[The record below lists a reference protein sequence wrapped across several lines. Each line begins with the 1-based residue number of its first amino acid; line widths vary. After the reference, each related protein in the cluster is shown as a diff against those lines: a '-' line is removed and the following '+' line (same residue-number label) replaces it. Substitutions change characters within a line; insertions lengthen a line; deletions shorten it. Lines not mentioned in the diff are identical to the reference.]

1 MVSLLNAIIRFS
13 VKRDRRKAKLENLK
27 NDPDQTKLQ
36 NFKRYGVT
44 SILRACFALILSILF
59 FLTNK
64 SVLGLFTDYTGI
76 FILIIF
82 GALYL
87 IFFLVTVAM
96 SFILAVNSIYDA
108 VWQKR
113 FRKSALSTTALIISI
128 TSLIVSVVF
137 AILGFIL

>member
-1 MVSLLNAIIRFS
+1 MSSLLNSIVRFS
-13 VKRDRRKAKLENLK
+13 AKRDRRKAKLENLK

-44 SILRACFALILSILF
+44 SILRACFALILSVLF

-64 SVLGLFTDYTGI
+64 SVLGLITDNEGLIT
-76 FILIIF
+76 LIIF

-87 IFFLVTVAM
+87 MFFLVTAAM

-128 TSLIVSVVF
+128 TTLIVSVVF
-137 AILGFIL
+137 AILSFIL

>member
-1 MVSLLNAIIRFS
+1 MASLLNSIIRFS
-13 VKRDRRKAKLENLK
+13 VKRERRKAKLENLK
-27 NDPDQTKLQ
+27 NDPDQTKLR

-44 SILRACFALILSILF
+44 SILKACFALILSILF

-64 SVLGLFTDYTGI
+64 SVLALFTDYTGI